1 MFCRYTGQT
10 LRAMTSER
18 SQAYGRVMRR
28 LEDATGV
35 KLHDAEIAII
45 RDAADT
51 LLFAGSARRTGAAE
65 AILLVERLMQR
76 PRRVRPLDGRVRA
89 GARRRRRGLRP
100 GARHRLS

>member
-1 MFCRYTGQT
+1 
-10 LRAMTSER
+10 MTSER

-51 LLFAGSARRTGAAE
+51 LLFAQRLDEPGAAE
-65 AILLVERLMQR
+65 SLLLVERLMHD
-76 PRRVRPLDGRVRA
+76 LAESGRWTTESAQALADDVNGCGPSFA
-89 GARRRRRGLRP
+89 TV
-100 GARHRLS
+100 